1 MLDILPLRQARPTLF
16 PSSDCRLLQPVV
28 PTLAC
33 GRLVLRGLC
42 RAAPLR
48 TVQRER

>member
-1 MLDILPLRQARPTLF
+1 MLDILPPNQASPTLF
-16 PSSDCRLLQPVV
+16 PSNDCRLLQPVV

-33 GRLVLRGLC
+33 GPSVPRGVC
-42 RAAPLR
+42 RAATLR